1 MEHQGAKGHVYEY
14 HRDNRL
20 SADCWLARDNQY
32 LPHYHASIEVVEVLA
47 GSLQATLD
55 GQAYNVPQGHLLAV
69 SGYAVHGYQSL
80 EKNSELFLTVPL
92 SFLPT
97 LQKTLQDSA
106 FTVPLLDL
114 NGQDEIRAVLRL
126 LETSW
131 AVFGLETRRGLCH
144 TLISLLAERLGLTP
158 VSQDARKGLVR
169 EVLAYLQ
176 ENYQSDLPM
185 ETLAQRF
192 GYSKSRFSHLF
203 NETLGC
209 SPGAFINSLRCQH
222 AARELLAEDRKLL
235 DIALSAGFACPRT
248 FYRVFKQYYGMTPTE
263 YMQTYTRK

>member
-1 MEHQGAKGHVYEY
+1 MERQGAKGHVYEY

-20 SADCWLARDNQY
+20 AADCWHARDNQY
-32 LPHYHASIEVVEVLA
+32 LPHYHASIELVVVLS

-55 GQAYNVPQGHLLAV
+55 GRPYNVSQGHLLAV
-69 SGYAVHGYQSL
+69 SGYAVHSYQSPQ
-80 EKNSELFLTVPL
+80 KNSELFLTVPL

-114 NGQDEIRAVLRL
+114 RGQEDIRAVLEL
-126 LETSW
+126 LEKNWET
-131 AVFGLETRRGLCH
+131 FGLETRRGLCH
-144 TLISLLAERLGLTP
+144 TLLSLLTERLGLTP

-176 ENYQSDLPM
+176 ENYQSSLPM

-222 AARELLAEDRKLL
+222 AARELLSGDRKLL
-235 DIALSAGFACPRT
+235 DIALSAGFECPRT

-263 YMQTYTRK
+263 YMRTNTK